1 MGFVMTL
8 IELIGGLISLKN
20 KIRLWDYRDR
30 WLNYKGIICPLFS
43 VIWTIVGALYYYIIA
58 ENIINALDWFNEII
72 VFSYILGIFT
82 GLIIIDAFYSCKLY
96 SKIKKYTK
104 KIMLLLNINN

>member
-1 MGFVMTL
+1 MTL

-43 VIWTIVGALYYYIIA
+43 CCRNFVLLY
-58 ENIINALDWFNEII
+58 N
-72 VFSYILGIFT
+72 
-82 GLIIIDAFYSCKLY
+82 CR
-96 SKIKKYTK
+96 KY
-104 KIMLLLNINN
+104 N